1 MSSIASIA
9 LSGLQAAV
17 KRVAV
22 SADNLVNARTG
33 RPVEVEGT
41 TPKGVFE
48 PREVV
53 QISLENG
60 GVRAEVRPV
69 TPATQLVGDADSP
82 TGAAAFPNVDLAT
95 EIVNQRLAVRDYK
108 ASIRILE
115 TENEM
120 FDALL
125 DIKS

>member
-9 LSGLQAAV
+9 LSGLQAAA

-41 TPKGVFE
+41 TPEGVFE
-48 PREVV
+48 PQDVV

-60 GVRAEVRPV
+60 GVRADVRPR
-69 TPATQLVGDADSP
+69 TPATVLVGDADSP
-82 TGAAAFPNVDLAT
+82 TGTAAFPNVDLAT

-108 ASIRILE
+108 ASIRMLE